1 MLHDSIPSGSPNP
14 SSQQGHSCCNASTA
28 APGAAFRVVLINP
41 YELGRQ
47 PFALA
52 EASAWLKRAG
62 VEVQC
67 LDLSLQKLEPEVL
80 AGANAVALYVGM
92 HTATRIAMEALP
104 RVRELAPGAAIAVFG
119 LYAPMNDRLLR
130 DLGAT
135 AIFGGESEP
144 DLLAWV
150 DSLRGGVNTV
160 QSAPVVNRSKIE
172 FLKPDR
178 SGLPALERY
187 AHVILGDGSKKTV
200 GFIEASRGCKH
211 LCRHCPVVPV
221 YEGKFRIVPLEVVME
236 DIAQQVAAGAAHIS
250 FSDHDFLNG
259 PTHAIKVVR
268 AMHERWPHLSFD
280 ATIKIEHLIQHT
292 DLLPELKACG
302 CAFIIS
308 AIESVDDQVLGYL
321 AKNHTRADFYQAVK
335 LLRAHD
341 LALAPTWVA
350 FHPWTTLEGYLDLLR
365 SLVELEL
372 VEAVPPVQ
380 LSIRLLIPQG
390 SLLLELPG
398 FRDLIGAFDSK
409 LLGYPWKNPDARVDA
424 LQREVQDIAARGEK
438 DELPRR
444 AIFRAIWEAAHRAAG
459 LPAPSLEG
467 RRLGQPV
474 PHLSEPWYCCAEP
487 TEQQLQSF

>member
-1 MLHDSIPSGSPNP
+1 MLQNP
-14 SSQQGHSCCNASTA
+14 RSAPGHSCCARAPVASG
-28 APGAAFRVVLINP
+28 APFRMVLINP

-52 EASAWLKRAG
+52 EAAAWLKRAG
-62 VEVQC
+62 MHVQC

-104 RVRELAPGAAIAVFG
+104 RVRELAPDAAVAVFG
-119 LYAPMNDRLLR
+119 LYAPMNDARLR
-130 DLGAT
+130 ELGAS

-144 DLLAWV
+144 DLLAWAERV
-150 DSLRGGVNTV
+150 RGGEPAPQAAVVNT
-160 QSAPVVNRSKIE
+160 SKIE
-172 FLKPDR
+172 FLTPDR
-178 SGLPALERY
+178 SGLPELARY
-187 AHVILGDGSKKTV
+187 AHVVMGDGSRRLA

-221 YEGKFRIVPLEVVME
+221 YQGRFRVVPLDVVMA
-236 DIAQQVAAGAAHIS
+236 DIEQQVTAGAQHIS

-259 PTHAIKVVR
+259 PTHALKVVR
-268 AMHERWPHLSFD
+268 AMHARWPQLSFD
-280 ATIKIEHLIQHT
+280 ATIKIEHIVQHAA
-292 DLLPELKACG
+292 LLPELKACG

-308 AIESVDDQVLGYL
+308 AVESVDDRVLAYL
-321 AKNHTRADFYQAVK
+321 AKDHTRADFHAAVA
-335 LLRAHD
+335 LLRQHG

-365 SLVELEL
+365 TLVELEL

-380 LSIRLLIPQG
+380 LSIRLLVPQS
-390 SLLLELPG
+390 SLLLQLPG
-398 FRDLIGAFDSK
+398 FTDLIGAFDSR
-409 LLGYPWKNPDARVDA
+409 LLGYPWKNPDPRVDA
-424 LQREVQDIAARGEK
+424 LQREVQALAAQGEQAA
-438 DELPRR
+438 LPR
-444 AIFRAIWEAAHRAAG
+444 ATIFRSIWEAAHRAAG
-459 LPAPSLEG
+459 VAAPALEG
-467 RRLGQPV
+467 RSLGQPV

>member
-1 MLHDSIPSGSPNP
+1 MSHDPIPPNP
-14 SSQQGHSCCNASTA
+14 QGHSCCSATTA
-28 APGAAFRVVLINP
+28 APSASFRVVLINP

-67 LDLSLQKLEPEVL
+67 LDLSLQKLEPAVL
-80 AGANAVALYVGM
+80 AGANAVAIYVGM

-104 RVRELAPGAAIAVFG
+104 RVRELAPGAAIAAFG
-119 LYAPMNDRLLR
+119 LYAPMNDHLLR
-130 DLGAT
+130 GLGAT

-150 DSLRGGVNTV
+150 EGLRSGARAV
-160 QSAPVVNRSKIE
+160 QAAPGVNRSEIE

-187 AHVILGDGSKKTV
+187 AHVILADGSKKTV

-221 YEGKFRIVPLEVVME
+221 YEGKFRIVPLDVVMQ
-236 DIAQQVAAGAAHIS
+236 DITQQVAAGAEHIS

-268 AMHERWPHLSFD
+268 AMRERFPHLTFD
-280 ATIKIEHLIQHT
+280 ATIKIEHIIQHA

-308 AIESVDDQVLGYL
+308 AIESVDDHVLEYL
-321 AKNHTRADFYQAVK
+321 AKNHTRADFYQAVA
-335 LLRAHD
+335 LLRRHD

-350 FHPWTTLEGYLDLLR
+350 FHPWTTLEAYLDLLR
-365 SLVELEL
+365 SLLELEL

-398 FRDLIGAFDSK
+398 FSDLIGPFDSK
-409 LLGYPWKNPDARVDA
+409 LLGYPWNNPDARVDA
-424 LQREVQDIAARGEK
+424 LQREVHAIAAEGEK
-438 DELPRR
+438 SELPRR
-444 AIFRAIWEAAHRAAG
+444 VIFQSIWEAAHRAAG
-459 LPAPSLEG
+459 LPAPSLAG
-467 RRLGQPV
+467 RNLGLPV

-487 TEQQLQSF
+487 TDAQLQSF

>member
-1 MLHDSIPSGSPNP
+1 MLIDDPQSA
-14 SSQQGHSCCNASTA
+14 QGHSCCAPSVA
-28 APGAAFRVVLINP
+28 AADAFRVVLINP

-52 EASAWLKRAG
+52 EAAAWLKRAG
-62 VEVQC
+62 VEVRC

-80 AGANAVALYVGM
+80 AHADAVAIYVGM

-104 RVRELAPGAAIAVFG
+104 RVRELALRAEIAVFG
-119 LYAPMNDRLLR
+119 LYAPMNAHLLR
-130 DLGAT
+130 ELGAT

-150 DSLRGGVNTV
+150 QGVRGGEGQPV
-160 QSAPVVNRSKIE
+160 QRAPVVNTARIE

-178 SGLPALERY
+178 SGLPALARY
-187 AHVILGDGSKKTV
+187 AHLILPDGGKKTV

-221 YEGKFRIVPLEVVME
+221 YQGKFRVVPLDVVME
-236 DIAQQVAAGAAHIS
+236 DIAQQVAAGAEHIS

-268 AMHERWPHLSFD
+268 AMHERFPALSCD
-280 ATIKIEHLIQHT
+280 ATIKIEHILQHA

-308 AIESVDDQVLGYL
+308 AVESVDDRVLDYL
-321 AKNHTRADFYQAVK
+321 AKHHTRADYYQAVR
-335 LLRAHD
+335 LLRQHD

-350 FHPWTTLEGYLDLLR
+350 FHPWTTLGAYLDLLR

-398 FRDLIGAFDSK
+398 FSERIGAFDAK
-409 LLGYPWKNPDARVDA
+409 LLGYPWRNPDARVDV
-424 LQREVQDIAARGEK
+424 LQREVQALAAQGEK
-438 DELPRR
+438 EGLARQT
-444 AIFRAIWEAAHRAAG
+444 IFASIWRCAHRAAG
-459 LPAPSLEG
+459 LEAPALDG
-467 RRLGQPV
+467 LNLGQPV

>member
-1 MLHDSIPSGSPNP
+1 MRQDSNP
-14 SSQQGHSCCNASTA
+14 AATVGHACCTA
-28 APGAAFRVVLINP
+28 AAASSPGRFRVVLINP

-52 EASAWLKRAG
+52 QTSAWLKRAG
-62 VEVQC
+62 MEVQC
-67 LDLSLQKLEPEVL
+67 LDLSLQKLEPAVL
-80 AGANAVALYVGM
+80 AGAQAVALYVGM

-104 RVRELAPGAAIAVFG
+104 RVRELAPAAAIAVFG
-119 LYAPMNDRLLR
+119 LYAPMNDALLR
-130 DLGAT
+130 KLGAT

-144 DLLAWV
+144 DILAWAE
-150 DSLRGGVNTV
+150 SLRDGAHPA
-160 QSAPVVNRSKIE
+160 QAAPVVNRARID

-178 SGLPALERY
+178 SGLPQLTRY
-187 AHVILGDGSKKTV
+187 AHVILNDGGKKTV

-221 YEGKFRIVPLEVVME
+221 YEGKFRVVPIDVVLE
-236 DIAQQVAAGAAHIS
+236 DIAQQVAMGAEHIS

-259 PTHAIKVVR
+259 PTHAVKVVR
-268 AMHERWPHLSFD
+268 AMHARWPHLSFD
-280 ATIKIEHLIQHT
+280 ATIKIEHILRHAE
-292 DLLPELKACG
+292 LLPELKACG

-308 AIESVDDQVLGYL
+308 AVESVDDRVLGYL

-335 LLRAHD
+335 LLRRHG

-350 FHPWTTLEGYLDLLR
+350 FHPWTTLEAYLDLLR

-398 FRDLIGAFDSK
+398 FDQRIGEFDSR
-409 LLGYPWKNPDARVDA
+409 LLGYPWSNSDPRVDA
-424 LQREVQDIAARGEK
+424 LQREVMALAAQGEK
-438 DELPRR
+438 DGLPRR
-444 AIFRAIWEAAHRAAG
+444 AIFQSIWEAAHRAAG
-459 LPAPSLEG
+459 LSAPSLAG
-467 RRLGQPV
+467 RELGQPV

>member
-1 MLHDSIPSGSPNP
+1 MPHETP
-14 SSQQGHSCCNASTA
+14 SCCTA
-28 APGAAFRVVLINP
+28 ALPAEAAAFHIVLINP

-52 EASAWLKRAG
+52 EAAAWLKRAG
-62 VEVQC
+62 FAVQC
-67 LDLSLQKLEPEVL
+67 LDLSLQKLEPVVL
-80 AGANAVALYVGM
+80 SGAHAVALYVGM

-104 RVRELAPGAAIAVFG
+104 RVRELAPTAAIAVFG
-119 LYAPMNDRLLR
+119 LYAPMNDALLR
-130 DLGAT
+130 RLGAG

-144 DLLAWV
+144 DLVAWAEA
-150 DSLRGGVNTV
+150 LRAGQAVA
-160 QSAPVVNRSKIE
+160 QAAPVVNRSKIE

-178 SGLPALERY
+178 SGLPQLERY
-187 AHVILGDGSKKTV
+187 AHVMFNDGSKKTV

-221 YEGKFRIVPLEVVME
+221 YEGKFRVVPVEVVLE
-236 DIAQQVAAGAAHIS
+236 DVAQQVAMGAQHIS

-259 PTHAIKVVR
+259 PTHAVKVAR
-268 AMHERWPHLSFD
+268 AMHERWPHLTFD
-280 ATIKIEHLIQHT
+280 ATIKIEHILKHAE
-292 DLLPELKACG
+292 LLPELKACG

-308 AIESVDDQVLGYL
+308 AVESVDDRVLEHL
-321 AKNHTRADFYQAVK
+321 AKNHTREDFYRAVK
-335 LLRAHD
+335 LLGKHG

-350 FHPWTTLEGYLDLLR
+350 FHPWTTLEAYLDLLR
-365 SLVELEL
+365 TLVDLQL

-398 FRDLIGAFDSK
+398 FTDLIGEFDSK
-409 LLGYPWKNPDARVDA
+409 LLGYPWKNPDPRVDE
-424 LQREVQDIAARGEK
+424 LQREVMALAAQGEK
-438 DELPRR
+438 EALPRR
-444 AIFRAIWEAAHRAAG
+444 AIFQGIWAAAHRAAG
-459 LPAPSLEG
+459 LPVPSLAE
-467 RRLGQPV
+467 RNLGQPV

>member
-1 MLHDSIPSGSPNP
+1 MLHDPN
-14 SSQQGHSCCNASTA
+14 SQTAQGHSCCSAHSVSSTA
-28 APGAAFRVVLINP
+28 GPFRVVLINP

-62 VEVQC
+62 TEVRC
-67 LDLSLQKLEPEVL
+67 LDLSLQKLEPQVL
-80 AGANAVALYVGM
+80 AGANAVAIYVGM

-104 RVRELAPGAAIAVFG
+104 RVRELAPRAPIAVFG
-119 LYAPMNDRLLR
+119 LYAPVNDRLLR
-130 DLGAT
+130 ELGAT

-144 DLLAWV
+144 DLVAWV
-150 DSLRGGVNTV
+150 DSVRHGENAAVAAPRVNT
-160 QSAPVVNRSKIE
+160 AKIE
-172 FLKPDR
+172 FLTPDR
-178 SGLPALERY
+178 TNLPALDRY
-187 AHVILGDGSKKTV
+187 AHLVLPDGAKKTV

-221 YEGKFRIVPLEVVME
+221 YHGKFRVVPVDVVME
-236 DIAQQVAAGAAHIS
+236 DIAQQVAVGAAHIS

-259 PTHAIKVVR
+259 PTHALKVLR
-268 AMHERWPHLSFD
+268 AMHARYPDLTFD
-280 ATIKIEHLIQHT
+280 ATIKIEHLIQHA
-292 DLLPELKACG
+292 DLLPELKARG

-308 AIESVDDQVLGYL
+308 AVESVDDRVLTYL
-321 AKNHTRADFYQAVK
+321 AKNHTRADFYRAVA
-335 LLRAHD
+335 LLRQHD

-350 FHPWTTLEGYLDLLR
+350 FHPWTTLDAYLDLLR
-365 SLVELEL
+365 ALVELEL

-380 LSIRLLIPQG
+380 LSIRLLVPQG

-398 FRDLIGAFDSK
+398 FTELIGEFDSK

-424 LQREVQDIAARGEK
+424 LQREVQALAAQGEK
-438 DELPRR
+438 DALPRR

-459 LPAPSLEG
+459 LPAPSLAG
-467 RRLGQPV
+467 RALGQPV

-487 TEQQLQSF
+487 TEQQLQNF

>member
-1 MLHDSIPSGSPNP
+1 MPHETPACCSATTPA
-14 SSQQGHSCCNASTA
+14 SQAG
-28 APGAAFRVVLINP
+28 FRVVLINP

-52 EASAWLKRAG
+52 ETSAWLKRAG
-62 VEVQC
+62 FDVQC
-67 LDLSLQKLEPEVL
+67 LDLSLQKLEPAILES
-80 AGANAVALYVGM
+80 ADAVALYVGM
-92 HTATRIAMEALP
+92 HTAPRIAMEALP
-104 RVRELAPGAAIAVFG
+104 RVRELAPKASIAVFG
-119 LYAPMNDRLLR
+119 LYAPMNDALMRK
-130 DLGAT
+130 LGAT

-144 DLLAWV
+144 DLLAWAE
-150 DSLRGGVNTV
+150 SLRGGAQPV
-160 QSAPVVNRSKIE
+160 QAAPVVNRAKIE

-178 SGLPALERY
+178 SGLPELARY
-187 AHVILGDGSKKTV
+187 AHVILNDGSKKTV

-221 YEGKFRIVPLEVVME
+221 YEGKFRVVQLEVVLE
-236 DIAQQVAAGAAHIS
+236 DIAQQVAMGAEHIS

-259 PTHAIKVVR
+259 PTHAVKVVR
-268 AMHERWPHLSFD
+268 AMHERWPQLTFD
-280 ATIKIEHLIQHT
+280 ATIKIEHILKHA

-308 AIESVDDQVLGYL
+308 AIESVDDRVLDYL

-335 LLRAHD
+335 LLRSHD

-350 FHPWTTLEGYLDLLR
+350 FHPWTTLEAYLDLLR
-365 SLVELEL
+365 SMVELEL

-398 FRDLIGAFDSK
+398 FTDMIGEFDSK
-409 LLGYPWKNPDARVDA
+409 LLGYPWKNPDSRGDA
-424 LQREVQDIAARGEK
+424 LQREVMGIAAQGEK
-438 DELPRR
+438 DALPRR
-444 AIFRAIWEAAHRAAG
+444 EIFQSIWQAAHRAAG
-459 LPAPSLEG
+459 LEAPSLEG
-467 RRLGQPV
+467 IELGQPV

>member
-1 MLHDSIPSGSPNP
+1 MLHDSISPSP
-14 SSQQGHSCCNASTA
+14 SSPQGHSCCSASTA
-28 APGAAFRVVLINP
+28 APGASFRVVLINP

-52 EASAWLKRAG
+52 EASAWLKRAR

-67 LDLSLQKLEPEVL
+67 LDLSLQKLEPAVL
-80 AGANAVALYVGM
+80 AGANAVAIYVGM

-119 LYAPMNDRLLR
+119 LYAPMNDHLLR
-130 DLGAT
+130 ELGAT

-150 DSLRGGVNTV
+150 DGLRGGAVAV
-160 QSAPVVNRSKIE
+160 QAKPVVNRSKIE
-172 FLKPDR
+172 FLTPDR
-178 SGLPALERY
+178 SGLPELSRY
-187 AHVILGDGSKKTV
+187 AHMILADGGTKTV

-221 YEGKFRIVPLEVVME
+221 YEGKFRVVPLEVVLA

-280 ATIKIEHLIQHT
+280 ATIKIEHIIQHA

-321 AKNHTRADFYQAVK
+321 AKNHTRADFYRAVE
-335 LLRAHD
+335 LLRQHD

-350 FHPWTTLEGYLDLLR
+350 FHPWTTLDGYLDLLR
-365 SLVELEL
+365 ALVELEL

-398 FRDLIGAFDSK
+398 FRELIDPFDSK

-424 LQREVQDIAARGEK
+424 LQREVMVAAAQGEK
-438 DELPRR
+438 DALPRR
-444 AIFRAIWEAAHRAAG
+444 AIFQAIWDAAHRAAG
-459 LPAPSLEG
+459 LPAPSLQG
-467 RRLGQPV
+467 RNLGQPV

>member
-1 MLHDSIPSGSPNP
+1 MLHDSIPSSP
-14 SSQQGHSCCNASTA
+14 QGHSCCSAATPAS
-28 APGAAFRVVLINP
+28 GAAFRVVLINP

-62 VEVQC
+62 VGVQC

-80 AGANAVALYVGM
+80 AGANAVAIYVGM

-104 RVRELAPGAAIAVFG
+104 RVRELAPKAAIAVFG

-130 DLGAT
+130 ELGAT

-150 DSLRGGVNTV
+150 DGLRGGAVAV
-160 QSAPVVNRSKIE
+160 QSAPVVNRAKIE

-178 SGLPALERY
+178 SGLPALESY
-187 AHVILGDGSKKTV
+187 AHVILADGSKKTV

-221 YEGKFRIVPLEVVME
+221 YEGKFRVVPLEVVME

-259 PTHAIKVVR
+259 PTHAVKVVR
-268 AMHERWPHLSFD
+268 AMHERFPELTFD
-280 ATIKIEHLIQHT
+280 ATIKIEHIIQHA
-292 DLLPELKACG
+292 DLLPELKARG

-308 AIESVDDQVLGYL
+308 AVESVDDRVLEYL
-321 AKNHTRADFYQAVK
+321 AKNHTRADFYQAVG
-335 LLRAHD
+335 LLRQHD

-350 FHPWTTLEGYLDLLR
+350 FHPWTTLDAYLDLLH
-365 SLVELEL
+365 SLLELEL

-390 SLLLELPG
+390 SLLLELLG
-398 FRDLIGAFDSK
+398 FRELIGPFDSK
-409 LLGYPWKNPDARVDA
+409 LLGYPWKNPDIRVDA
-424 LQREVQDIAARGEK
+424 LQREIQAIAAQGEK
-438 DELPRR
+438 NELPRR
-444 AIFRAIWEAAHRAAG
+444 VIFQAIWEAAHRAAG
-459 LPAPSLEG
+459 LSAPSLAG
-467 RRLGQPV
+467 RHLGQPV

-487 TEQQLQSF
+487 TDAQLQSF